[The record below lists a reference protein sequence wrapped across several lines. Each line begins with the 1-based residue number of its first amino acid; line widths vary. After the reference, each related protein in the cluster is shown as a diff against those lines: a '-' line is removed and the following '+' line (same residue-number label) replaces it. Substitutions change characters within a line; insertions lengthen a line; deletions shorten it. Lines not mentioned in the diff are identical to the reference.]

1 MNIFQKK
8 PLLSHI
14 LHIEIQI
21 LKIVYIVK
29 ILKNSF
35 LVSAFSENV

>member
-14 LHIEIQI
+14 LYIEIQI

-35 LVSAFSENV
+35 LVSVFSENV